1 MARATMLA
9 IASILSFQWGGMTE
23 VLKALI
29 VDDEPLAIERL
40 QILLARMPEAALAG
54 TATDAGAALRLI
66 ESLKPDLLL
75 LDIQM
80 PGMDGMTLA
89 RILKDRD
96 NPPAV
101 IFVTAFDR
109 FAVAAFDVA
118 AVDYLLKPVE
128 AERLSRAIARVRAAP
143 RPARAPRSPWTE
155 EFWVP
160 HRGGMVRVSARDID
174 LIEAERDYMRLHVGP
189 RSFLLHET
197 ITELERQLDPKTF
210 VRLHRSTL
218 VRRDGVTGFRHNS
231 SGAWEAQ
238 LKDGRWLRVG
248 RTYLA
253 NARAMTL
260 SQRA

>member
-1 MARATMLA
+1 MSEALRT
-9 IASILSFQWGGMTE
+9 
-23 VLKALI
+23 LI

-40 QILLARMPEAALAG
+40 QLLCAGIPGIAVTG
-54 TATDAGAALRLI
+54 TAAEGGSALRLI

-80 PGMDGMTLA
+80 PGMDGMALARTLA
-89 RILKDRD
+89 ARESR
-96 NPPAV
+96 PAV

-128 AERLSRAIARVRAAP
+128 AERLERAVSRIRKEIAAQPAP
-143 RPARAPRSPWTE
+143 QGASRFTR

-160 HRGGMVRVSARDID
+160 HRSGIVRIAARDID

-189 RSFLLHET
+189 RSYLLHET
-197 ITELERQLDPKTF
+197 ITELERQLDPAEF

-218 VRRDGVTGFRHNS
+218 VRRDRIIGFRHNGQ
-231 SGAWEAQ
+231 GAWEAE

-253 NARAMTL
+253 NARAMA
-260 SQRA
+260 SASDKAAKR